1 MLRKDHIVPASII
14 GRFGYLPEGGY
25 QENKINWRRQEVLK
39 RDICEGKTERVL
51 AEDIGYSVGEQDA
64 NFTSKE
70 FDEISKYYKDQ
81 KIMDNGYYK
90 GYKIDPIDLDKNI
103 FHKTE
108 RSIGDVINLLEM
120 HKKLDE
126 GRFGV
131 LVSYIA
137 QMFVRSPLAGKF
149 IRDSLP
155 TDMLEM
161 VDGLKQKDKEN
172 IIRNSIQRNREYLY
186 KMYESK
192 YLKRYKF
199 KILVDDS
206 RRFVLSDMGISPYFL
221 PITGIELPPCVDN
234 LNDMYRIYMSNPD
247 LKYGTSYYIPLSSK
261 VLILIVPEDIQE
273 SEWNSKNVEY
283 IHLSKLCD
291 EFHVPNVMAIHS
303 AQQFYVSPSEDLIN
317 FYSQEGVESTR
328 MDSLILR
335 YFLFRDYIEDESPE
349 SFNASLHIND
359 ERVGKEGFQPLNF
372 NNLNMC
378 IKDLLKGSPAE
389 RSFAKEWL
397 SNFRNSLLRYIRKLE
412 G

>member
-14 GRFGYLPEGGY
+14 GRFRYLPEGECKEG
-25 QENKINWRRQEVLK
+25 KINWRRQEVLK
-39 RDICEGKTERVL
+39 RDICESKTECVT

-70 FDEISKYYKDQ
+70 FNEISKYYKDK
-81 KIMDNGYYK
+81 KIMDSGYYK

-120 HKKLDE
+120 HEKLDE

-137 QMFVRSPLAGKF
+137 QMFVRSPFAGEF
-149 IRDSLP
+149 IRGSLP
-155 TDMLEM
+155 TDILEM
-161 VDGLKQKDKEN
+161 SEGLTQEDKEN
-172 IIRNSIQRNREYLY
+172 IIRNSIQCNRERLY
-186 KMYESK
+186 KMYESN

-199 KILVDDS
+199 KIIIDDS
-206 RRFVLSDMGISPYFL
+206 RRFVLSDMGISPHFL
-221 PITGIELPPCVDN
+221 LIADSGPHPFTDN
-234 LNDMYRIYMSNPD
+234 LNDIYCMYIYNPD
-247 LKYGTSYYIPLSSK
+247 LKYGISYYIPLSSK
-261 VLILIVPEDIQE
+261 VLIQVVPEDIQE

-283 IHLSKLCD
+283 EYLPKSCND
-291 EFHVPNVMAIHS
+291 FHVPNVVAIHS

-317 FYSQEGVESTR
+317 FYSQNGVESNR
-328 MDSLILR
+328 MDSSILSH
-335 YFLFRDYIEDESPE
+335 FLFRDYIEDGDSG
-349 SFNASLHIND
+349 SFKASLYVND
-359 ERVGKEGFQPLNF
+359 ERAGKEGFQAF
-372 NNLNMC
+372 GLNMLNKR
-378 IKDLLKGSPAE
+378 IKDLLKVSPVE

-412 G
+412 D

>member
-14 GRFGYLPEGGY
+14 GRFRYLPEGECEEG
-25 QENKINWRRQEVLK
+25 KINWRRQEVLK

-120 HKKLDE
+120 HEKLDE

-137 QMFVRSPLAGKF
+137 QMFVRSPFAGEF
-149 IRDSLP
+149 IRGSLP
-155 TDMLEM
+155 TDILEM
-161 VDGLKQKDKEN
+161 SEDLTQEDKEN
-172 IIRNSIQRNREYLY
+172 IIRNSIQCNRERLY
-186 KMYESK
+186 KMYESN

-199 KILVDDS
+199 KIIIDDS
-206 RRFVLSDMGISPYFL
+206 RRFVLSDMGISPHFL
-221 PITGIELPPCVDN
+221 LIADSGPHPFTDN
-234 LNDMYRIYMSNPD
+234 LNDIYYMYIYNPD
-247 LKYGTSYYIPLSSK
+247 LKYGISYYIPLSSK
-261 VLILIVPEDIQE
+261 VLIHIVPEDIQE

-283 IHLSKLCD
+283 EYLPKSCND
-291 EFHVPNVMAIHS
+291 FHVLNVVAIHS

-317 FYSQEGVESTR
+317 FYSQNGVESNR
-328 MDSLILR
+328 MDSSILSH
-335 YFLFRDYIEDESPE
+335 FLFRDYIENKAPRI
-349 SFNASLHIND
+349 FKASLRVND
-359 ERVGKEGFQPLNF
+359 ERVGKEGFQALDINKRV
-372 NNLNMC
+372 
-378 IKDLLKGSPAE
+378 KDLLKGSSDE

-397 SNFRNSLLRYIRKLE
+397 SYFRNSLLRYIGKLE
-412 G
+412 D

>member
-14 GRFGYLPEGGY
+14 GRFRYLPEGEYKEG
-25 QENKINWRRQEVLK
+25 KINWRRQEVLK
-39 RDICEGKTERVL
+39 RDICESKTECVT

-108 RSIGDVINLLEM
+108 GSIGDIINLFEM
-120 HKKLDE
+120 HEELDE

-137 QMFVRSPLAGKF
+137 QMFVRSPFAREF
-149 IRDSLP
+149 IRGSLP
-155 TDMLEM
+155 TGILEM
-161 VDGLKQKDKEN
+161 VEDLTQEDKEN
-172 IIRNSIQRNREYLY
+172 IIRNSIQCNRERLY
-186 KMYESK
+186 KMYESS
-192 YLKRYKF
+192 YLERYKF
-199 KILVDDS
+199 RILVDNK
-206 RRFVLSDMGISPYFL
+206 RRFVLSDLGISPWFMPMSDPPGGGDINFVYSL
-221 PITGIELPPCVDN
+221 YIT
-234 LNDMYRIYMSNPD
+234 NP
-247 LKYGTSYYIPLSSK
+247 KAEYGVGYCIPLSSK
-261 VLILIVPEDIQE
+261 VIVALIPKNFE
-273 SEWNSKNVEY
+273 EWETGARDVEY
-283 IHLSKLCD
+283 I
-291 EFHVPNVMAIHS
+291 NVSESYEKIYMMNVNAIHT
-303 AQQFYVSPSEDLIN
+303 AQNFYVAPSEDLIN
-317 FYSQEGVESTR
+317 FYSQNGVESSR
-328 MDSLILR
+328 MDPLILR
-335 YFLFRDYIEDESPE
+335 YFLFRDYIEDESPG
-349 SFNASLHIND
+349 SFKASLYVND
-359 ERVGKEGFQPLNF
+359 ERVGKEGFQALNLTM
-372 NNLNMC
+372 LNKR

>member
-14 GRFGYLPEGGY
+14 GRFGYLPEGEY

-39 RDICEGKTERVL
+39 RDVCEGKTERVL

-108 RSIGDVINLLEM
+108 RSIGDIINLLEM
-120 HKKLDE
+120 HKELDE
-126 GRFGV
+126 GRFGI

-137 QMFVRSPLAGKF
+137 QMFVRSPFAREF
-149 IRDSLP
+149 IKGFLHADI
-155 TDMLEM
+155 LEM
-161 VDGLKQKDKEN
+161 VEGLTQKDKEN
-172 IIRNSIQRNREYLY
+172 IIRNSIQVNRERLY
-186 KMYESK
+186 EMYESK
-192 YLKRYKF
+192 YLERYKF
-199 KILVDDS
+199 RILVDNK
-206 RRFVLSDMGISPYFL
+206 RRFVLSDLGISPWFMPMSIEDPPGGGDINFVYSL
-221 PITGIELPPCVDN
+221 YIT
-234 LNDMYRIYMSNPD
+234 NP
-247 LKYGTSYYIPLSSK
+247 KAEYGVGYCIPLSSK
-261 VLILIVPEDIQE
+261 VIVALIPKNFE
-273 SEWNSKNVEY
+273 EWETGARDVEY
-283 IHLSKLCD
+283 I
-291 EFHVPNVMAIHS
+291 NVSESYEKIYMMNVNAIHT
-303 AQQFYVSPSEDLIN
+303 AQNFYVAPSEDLIN
-317 FYSQEGVESTR
+317 FYSQNGVESSR
-328 MDSLILR
+328 MDPLILR
-335 YFLFRDYIEDESPE
+335 YFLFRDYIEDESPG
-349 SFNASLHIND
+349 SFKASLYVND
-359 ERVGKEGFQPLNF
+359 ERVGKEGFQAL
-372 NNLNMC
+372 NLNMLNKR